1 MRVSNGLLAVSAA
14 VLATVAL
21 ASPALAQEAA
31 HAASNG
37 SNGLAAGLG
46 MAIAAAGGAYGQS
59 RVISAALE
67 SISRN
72 PGASGQMFLPWILG
86 LAFVESLVIF
96 TLVIA
101 FKLLG

>member
-1 MRVSNGLLAVSAA
+1 MRVSKQFLVVSSA
-14 VLATVAL
+14 VLATVL
-21 ASPALAQEAA
+21 MASPALAEETA
-31 HAASNG
+31 HAARSG
-37 SNGLAAGLG
+37 NGLAAGIG

-72 PGASGQMFLPWILG
+72 PGAAGQMFLPWILG